1 MKNNLYICSPKT
13 KGTGCSSVR
22 LEYSSGGRVVAG
34 SNPVTPTDSKVS
46 ALRQR
51 LFCCPHV
58 FCSRTFF
65 HMYIAARLSVLADTG
80 FLDACF
86 SLGTGSGACARGEFA
101 AVPGGAVRP
110 GAMRVGRLAS
120 ECRRPERGAGHCY
133 SRGDVVLPVR
143 RERTFYL
150 TALYVPQFP
159 AYVNTLPFISA
170 AAPLGY
176 ALDNSAGEWYKK
188 VGRFVS
194 AGKTRAGRL

>member
-34 SNPVTPTDSKVS
+34 SNPVTPTDSNAKVS

-58 FCSRTFF
+58 FCSRAFPYAYF
-65 HMYIAARLSVLADTG
+65 SARLSVLADTG
-80 FLDACF
+80 FRDACF

-120 ECRRPERGAGHCY
+120 ECRRSERGAGHCY
-133 SRGDVVLPVR
+133 SRGDIVSPVR
-143 RERTFYL
+143 VYELVRCR
-150 TALYVPQFP
+150 
-159 AYVNTLPFISA
+159 S
-170 AAPLGY
+170 
-176 ALDNSAGEWYKK
+176 
-188 VGRFVS
+188 GRNCSRSGVRWLEEFVS
-194 AGKTRAGRL
+194 MRVTRKRVPDPLPGHNGRSLVACCL

>member
-34 SNPVTPTDSKVS
+34 SNPVTPTDSNAKVS

-58 FCSRTFF
+58 FCSRAFF
-65 HMYIAARLSVLADTG
+65 HMYIAVRLSVLTHAG
-80 FLDACF
+80 FRDACF
-86 SLGTGSGACARGEFA
+86 SLGTGPGACARGDFA

-120 ECRRPERGAGHCY
+120 ECRRPERGARQCY
-133 SRGDVVLPVR
+133 SRGDIVSPVR
-143 RERTFYL
+143 VYEPVRCRSGRNCSRSGVRWLEEFVSMRVTRKR
-150 TALYVPQFP
+150 VPDP
-159 AYVNTLPFISA
+159 G
-170 AAPLGY
+170 LGY
-176 ALDNSAGEWYKK
+176 IGRSLDACCP
-188 VGRFVS
+188 
-194 AGKTRAGRL
+194 

>member
-34 SNPVTPTDSKVS
+34 SNPVTPTDSNAKVS

-65 HMYIAARLSVLADTG
+65 HMYIAARLSVLAHAG

-101 AVPGGAVRP
+101 VVPGGAVRP

-120 ECRRPERGAGHCY
+120 ECRRPERVRGTAIQGAMLCCRSGCMN
-133 SRGDVVLPVR
+133 RCGAEGCNR
-143 RERTFYL
+143 
-150 TALYVPQFP
+150 
-159 AYVNTLPFISA
+159 IS
-170 AAPLGY
+170 
-176 ALDNSAGEWYKK
+176 
-188 VGRFVS
+188 GRVC
-194 AGKTRAGRL
+194 GG